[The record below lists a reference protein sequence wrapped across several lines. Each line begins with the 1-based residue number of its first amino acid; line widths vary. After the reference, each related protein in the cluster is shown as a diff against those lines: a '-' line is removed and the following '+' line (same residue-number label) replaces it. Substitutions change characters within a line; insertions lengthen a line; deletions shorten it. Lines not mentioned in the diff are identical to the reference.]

1 MISIKRLSK
10 SIQGRQILSDITTQI
25 SEGECVALIGQ
36 NGAGKTSLISCL
48 LGEMVPSQGTITM
61 TSSPQELAVLPQE
74 NVIPTDLKVQELL
87 NFFQSIYKDALR
99 PAEIDRW
106 LQFSQA
112 QKQQLAGKLSG
123 GQKRLLAFILI
134 LIGKPKLLFLDEPTA
149 GMDTST
155 RQHFWTIIQELK
167 ARGMTVFYT
176 SHYLEEVE
184 TTADRILLL
193 HQGQLVRDT
202 SPFTIRNEQNHKQ
215 VTLAASWAP
224 VVAQLTRISNLT
236 HTRDT
241 VQFQTAEIE
250 QVWQELTQQGCRI
263 SDLQL
268 QNQSLL
274 ASLFENQEG
283 DQA

>member
-87 NFFQSIYKDALR
+87 NFFQSIYEDALSS
-99 PAEIDRW
+99 AEIDRW

-123 GQKRLLAFILI
+123 G
-134 LIGKPKLLFLDEPTA
+134 
-149 GMDTST
+149 
-155 RQHFWTIIQELK
+155 
-167 ARGMTVFYT
+167 
-176 SHYLEEVE
+176 
-184 TTADRILLL
+184 
-193 HQGQLVRDT
+193 
-202 SPFTIRNEQNHKQ
+202 TIRNYMTNILDKLNAENRTADAKIAQEQG
-215 VTLAASWAP
+215 W
-224 VVAQLTRISNLT
+224 I
-236 HTRDT
+236 
-241 VQFQTAEIE
+241 
-250 QVWQELTQQGCRI
+250 
-263 SDLQL
+263 
-268 QNQSLL
+268 
-274 ASLFENQEG
+274 
-283 DQA
+283 

>member
-1 MISIKRLSK
+1 MISINGLSK
-10 SIQGRQILSDITTQI
+10 SIQGREILANITTQI

-48 LGEMVPSQGTITM
+48 LGEMIPSQGTITM
-61 TSSPQELAVLPQE
+61 TVSPQELAVLPQE

-87 NFFQSIYKDALR
+87 NFFQSIYEDALS

-167 ARGMTVFYT
+167 AHGVTVFYT

-202 SPFTIRNEQNHKQ
+202 SPFTIRNEQNDKQ

-224 VVAQLTRISNLT
+224 VVAQLTGISNLT

>member
-1 MISIKRLSK
+1 MISINGLSK
-10 SIQGRQILSDITTQI
+10 SIQGKQILSNITTQI

-48 LGEMVPSQGTITM
+48 LGEMIPSQGTITM
-61 TSSPQELAVLPQE
+61 TVSPKELAVLPQE

-87 NFFQSIYKDALR
+87 DFFQSIYKDSLS
-99 PAEIDRW
+99 PTEIDRW
-106 LQFSQA
+106 LQFSKA

-134 LIGKPKLLFLDEPTA
+134 LLGKPKLLFLDEPTA

-167 ARGMTVFYT
+167 ASGVTVLYT
-176 SHYLEEVE
+176 SHYLEEIE

-202 SPFTIRNEQNHKQ
+202 SPFAIRSEQSHKQ
-215 VTLAASWAP
+215 VTLAASWTP
-224 VVAQLTRISNLT
+224 IVIQLQGISNLT
-236 HTRDT
+236 HTRDR
-241 VQFQTAEIE
+241 VQFQTVEIE
-250 QVWQELTQQGCRI
+250 HVWQKLTEQGCRI

-274 ASLFENQEG
+274 ASLFENQKG

>member
-1 MISIKRLSK
+1 
-10 SIQGRQILSDITTQI
+10 
-25 SEGECVALIGQ
+25 
-36 NGAGKTSLISCL
+36 
-48 LGEMVPSQGTITM
+48 
-61 TSSPQELAVLPQE
+61 
-74 NVIPTDLKVQELL
+74 
-87 NFFQSIYKDALR
+87 
-99 PAEIDRW
+99 
-106 LQFSQA
+106 
-112 QKQQLAGKLSG
+112 
-123 GQKRLLAFILI
+123 
-134 LIGKPKLLFLDEPTA
+134 
-149 GMDTST
+149 
-155 RQHFWTIIQELK
+155 
-167 ARGMTVFYT
+167 MTVFYT

-224 VVAQLTRISNLT
+224 VVAQLTGISNLT

-250 QVWQELTQQGCRI
+250 QVWQELTQRGCRI

-268 QNQSLL
+268 QKQSLL